1 MSGAGEPRQ
10 AVSRSR
16 RMRSSARSIGSA
28 VSTLSDSAM
37 FALASGASAVVCGAT
52 APAPLAG
59 AGAEAVGAEAAGAV
73 GSGAGA
79 AAGAAAVSAAGA
91 GASRPVSPGR
101 AAEARVSEL
110 RALLHQASWTE
121 PVWSQETHDAQFALL
136 AAEHGRSVTIDLLD
150 DTNDGVP
157 RLPATLTTYVFCDDE
172 ARIAQPVALGAA
184 GGLGLPGVDLDADG
198 TTDEVGVEPAG
209 LVVVGVKVE
218 VTWRPGSWRVGDPE
232 TRALVAGPSRWRAR
246 HAAPAR
252 RVSVGVQTDAL
263 RELTDVLLGGEELTE
278 ERARALLNLAAAHFG
293 RERVVALAR
302 EFLARA

>member
-1 MSGAGEPRQ
+1 MTTTTRGMTLIE
-10 AVSRSR
+10 AVFSL
-16 RMRSSARSIGSA
+16 A
-28 VSTLSDSAM
+28 L
-37 FALASGASAVVCGAT
+37 LASGLLA
-52 APAPLAG
+52 LAG
-59 AGAEAVGAEAAGAV
+59 MT
-73 GSGAGA
+73 
-79 AAGAAAVSAAGA
+79 VSASKLARDSTERA
-91 GASRPVSPGR
+91 HARR

-218 VTWRPGSWRVGDPE
+218 VTWRPGSWRVGDP
-232 TRALVAGPSRWRAR
+232 
-246 HAAPAR
+246 
-252 RVSVGVQTDAL
+252 DA
-263 RELTDVLLGGEELTE
+263 VV
-278 ERARALLNLAAAHFG
+278 
-293 RERVVALAR
+293 RVVTL
-302 EFLARA
+302 LH